1 MCNNILISLQIDFA
15 TSIDLSDEQIKT
27 IIPVTLGDLH
37 ATKRFCSDALKKN
50 KQNARCTSLIQKWK
64 KKTKAAM
71 KLKTDKS
78 DSTTGNDDDGQ
89 PDRRHIKLVGNQNAS
104 KMERKIEL
112 GWFDYD
118 FKSMEYHQVKIL
130 IKGGGTRGVSALKTW
145 KPKDIL
151 EHGKKIFF
159 PKGVS
164 KRGKLSNFSFELRDF
179 SAQAIPSE
187 STVGDMYESTDVK
200 MLRYYIFTKRKAD
213 QCYDSDEMHLPKL
226 KSSKN
231 LKAKIRVYSDDEDS
245 LPELEL
251 SARKLQTSDEGKSP
265 NSPGFELTKGKTT
278 PTWRNFHTV
287 EEKHLYSLPD
297 LEIPVENT
305 TPPPG

>member
-1 MCNNILISLQIDFA
+1 M
-15 TSIDLSDEQIKT
+15 
-27 IIPVTLGDLH
+27 
-37 ATKRFCSDALKKN
+37 
-50 KQNARCTSLIQKWK
+50 
-64 KKTKAAM
+64 
-71 KLKTDKS
+71 
-78 DSTTGNDDDGQ
+78 
-89 PDRRHIKLVGNQNAS
+89 
-104 KMERKIEL
+104 
-112 GWFDYD
+112 
-118 FKSMEYHQVKIL
+118 
-130 IKGGGTRGVSALKTW
+130 
-145 KPKDIL
+145 
-151 EHGKKIFF
+151 
-159 PKGVS
+159 
-164 KRGKLSNFSFELRDF
+164 RDF

-231 LKAKIRVYSDDEDS
+231 LKAKNRVYSDDEDS

-278 PTWRNFHTV
+278 PTLRNFHTV

-297 LEIPVENT
+297 LEIPVKILHHLRVNLSQMLKDT
-305 TPPPG
+305 CRKVIHQRFLVQMGHQRQRHT

>member
-1 MCNNILISLQIDFA
+1 
-15 TSIDLSDEQIKT
+15 
-27 IIPVTLGDLH
+27 
-37 ATKRFCSDALKKN
+37 
-50 KQNARCTSLIQKWK
+50 
-64 KKTKAAM
+64 M

-78 DSTTGNDDDGQ
+78 DSTTGSDDDGQ
-89 PDRRHIKLVGNQNAS
+89 PDRRRIKLVGNQNAS

-118 FKSMEYHQVKIL
+118 FKSMEYHQVKTL

-164 KRGKLSNFSFELRDF
+164 KRGKLSDFNFELRDF

-231 LKAKIRVYSDDEDS
+231 LKA
-245 LPELEL
+245 
-251 SARKLQTSDEGKSP
+251 
-265 NSPGFELTKGKTT
+265 
-278 PTWRNFHTV
+278 
-287 EEKHLYSLPD
+287 
-297 LEIPVENT
+297 
-305 TPPPG
+305 